1 MDKWTTIARLP
12 GLLAL
17 TLLAAACS
25 ETAGPGPQL
34 RSPGA
39 IAFDVAAGPNNA
51 TFGQSG
57 TQIIKG
63 FNPTNPHHGD
73 AIIATFFWLGS
84 TNIIDSVIDVLTD
97 VTFTPVHNT
106 YNLVEYRTAG
116 GISMAT
122 YVATNVQNFPDA
134 GTDPNQILAVRANL
148 SQSITDGGVMLSAYS
163 GVYPTYAQA
172 LGAHQSSS
180 GAGSSTTIAD
190 PGAIP
195 VNVGAL
201 AYSVALATPPAG
213 VSTPLGFTNISAG
226 PMSDANMVG
235 AGAYALPAA
244 AGTVDPQWTWGFNA
258 PSTWLASVLALNEA
272 PTKLVFTVQP
282 STSLPCPATIPPV
295 QVTAQDDKGNT
306 VTTFGGPV
314 TIAIGRNG
322 GLLLPGTLSGTKTV
336 AAVNGVARFSDL
348 CIDQP
353 SAPGNGYTLQATAP
367 DLNLSVTSAAFGIGV
382 VN

>member
-1 MDKWTTIARLP
+1 MSGSRRPRLLPELAAHRQQGNGTMDKWTTIARLP

-63 FNPTNPHHGD
+63 FNPTNLHHAD

-163 GVYPTYAQA
+163 GVDTADPPA
-172 LGAHQSSS
+172 LGGRPSRLGAPPPTPIRPPGPTPAH
-180 GAGSSTTIAD
+180 AG
-190 PGAIP
+190 
-195 VNVGAL
+195 
-201 AYSVALATPPAG
+201 
-213 VSTPLGFTNISAG
+213 
-226 PMSDANMVG
+226 
-235 AGAYALPAA
+235 
-244 AGTVDPQWTWGFNA
+244 
-258 PSTWLASVLALNEA
+258 
-272 PTKLVFTVQP
+272 
-282 STSLPCPATIPPV
+282 
-295 QVTAQDDKGNT
+295 
-306 VTTFGGPV
+306 
-314 TIAIGRNG
+314 
-322 GLLLPGTLSGTKTV
+322 
-336 AAVNGVARFSDL
+336 
-348 CIDQP
+348 
-353 SAPGNGYTLQATAP
+353 
-367 DLNLSVTSAAFGIGV
+367 
-382 VN
+382 

>member
-1 MDKWTTIARLP
+1 MSGSRRPRLLPELAAHRQQGNGTMDKWTTIARLP

-84 TNIIDSVIDVLTD
+84 TNIIDSGIDVLT
-97 VTFTPVHNT
+97 
-106 YNLVEYRTAG
+106 
-116 GISMAT
+116 
-122 YVATNVQNFPDA
+122 
-134 GTDPNQILAVRANL
+134 
-148 SQSITDGGVMLSAYS
+148 
-163 GVYPTYAQA
+163 
-172 LGAHQSSS
+172 
-180 GAGSSTTIAD
+180 AGSSTTIAD

-272 PTKLVFTVQP
+272 PTKLVFTAQP
-282 STSLPCPATIPPV
+282 STSLPCPVTIPPV

-314 TIAIGRNG
+314 TIAIGHNG

-336 AAVNGVARFSDL
+336 AAVNGVARFGDL

-353 SAPGNGYTLQATAP
+353 STPGNGYTLQATAP
-367 DLNLSVTSAAFGIGV
+367 DLTLSVTSAAFGIRV